1 MMNVVMAESLR
12 PTTSCRE
19 WQNSPYQTIFCH
31 TRSMLQRVAAIA
43 VPGLSIFELS
53 VACEVFGIDRT
64 DTGGPTFDFTVCT
77 PVPGVVP
84 VKSGGPD
91 IVVDAGLEAT
101 YEADAVIM
109 AAYSAESGPVHPAVL
124 EALRAA
130 HERGAWIVGVCSGS
144 FALAAAGLLDGKWC
158 TTHWMYT
165 ERLAAAAPNAQVSED
180 ALYVEDD
187 RIITSAGTAAGI
199 DACLY
204 LVRCELGPTAAAQ
217 IARRMVV
224 PPHRDG

>member
-1 MMNVVMAESLR
+1 VHGGCAGRLR
-12 PTTSCRE
+12 PSTACRA
-19 WQNSPYQTIFCH
+19 WHNTPSQTIFCH
-31 TRSMLQRVAAIA
+31 TRSVRRRLAAIA
-43 VPGLSIFELS
+43 GPGLAIFELS
-53 VACEVFGIDRT
+53 VACEIFGIDRT

-84 VKSGGPD
+84 VKSGGMD
-91 IVVDAGLEAT
+91 IVVDNGLEAT
-101 YEADAVIM
+101 YDADAVIM
-109 AAYSAESGPVHPAVL
+109 AAYSVDYGPVAPEVL

-130 HERGAWIVGVCSGS
+130 HARGAWVVGVCSGS
-144 FALAAAGLLDGKWC
+144 FALAEAGLLDGKRC

-165 ERLAAAAPNAQVSED
+165 DRLAAAAPNAQVSED

-217 IARRMVV
+217 
-224 PPHRDG
+224 